1 MLVVAALH
9 TLVPNLKVS
18 LKPISSRRRR
28 RRMRF
33 YPADEGAAFSL
44 VIFLSNRV
52 IRRSFLGCCSLA
64 FSV

>member
-9 TLVPNLKVS
+9 TLVLNLKVFVKTG
-18 LKPISSRRRR
+18 LFTASSQAPGFYPRGRRRCL
-28 RRMRF
+28 
-33 YPADEGAAFSL
+33 AL
-44 VIFLSNRV
+44 VILLSNRV